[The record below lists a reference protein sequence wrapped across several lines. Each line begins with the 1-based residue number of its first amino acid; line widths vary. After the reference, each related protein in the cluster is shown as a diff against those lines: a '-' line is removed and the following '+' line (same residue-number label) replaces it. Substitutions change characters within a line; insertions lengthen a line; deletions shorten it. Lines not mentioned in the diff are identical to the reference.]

1 MAKKS
6 GYLIY
11 KSLPG
16 EIPTGCMNTPQ
27 LGQRFCKLHDHD
39 HRELDKLAVQVDL
52 DDVTKE
58 FGGALGP
65 LLRSAK
71 KKTDE
76 KQWAQVDRIMESK
89 CLRNK
94 TFYKVGYI
102 PCNLQTTIM

>member
-27 LGQRFCKLHDHD
+27 LGQRFCNLHDHD
-39 HRELDKLAVQVDL
+39 HQELDKYAVQVNLEDAS
-52 DDVTKE
+52 KE
-58 FGGALGP
+58 LGGALGP

-71 KKTDE
+71 KKAD
-76 KQWAQVDRIMESK
+76 KQDWAQVDSIIESK
-89 CLRNK
+89 SLRNK
-94 TFYKVGYI
+94 KFYKVNIHYLYFSQ
-102 PCNLQTTIM
+102 PAA